1 MGALESSTPA
11 DKEEEC
17 GPVGRKFC
25 EQVYT
30 EKTSLLETVHEP
42 GLVKVP
48 TECGGGRD
56 TWLLGLTWKRKWS
69 WVKAKQRLF
78 DLQTCETSLPR

>member
-1 MGALESSTPA
+1 MEALESSTPA
-11 DKEEEC
+11 DKEEER

-25 EQVYT
+25 EQVYA

-48 TECGGGRD
+48 TE
-56 TWLLGLTWKRKWS
+56 
-69 WVKAKQRLF
+69 
-78 DLQTCETSLPR
+78 